1 MAIEAE
7 SFIIDGE
14 AITINEAGL
23 SEFHVL
29 QSAVTSRKP
38 SRDLYLV
45 AFDLF
50 HLNGHDL
57 GNLPV
62 EDRREIL
69 QELLPASGRIQFSE
83 ASPAL
88 ARPFTT

>member
-1 MAIEAE
+1 MARHYDQRSGPVGVPRA
-7 SFIIDGE
+7 
-14 AITINEAGL
+14 AI
-23 SEFHVL
+23 SRP
-29 QSAVTSRKP
+29 SRKP

-45 AFDLF
+45 AFDLL

-57 GNLPV
+57 RNLPV